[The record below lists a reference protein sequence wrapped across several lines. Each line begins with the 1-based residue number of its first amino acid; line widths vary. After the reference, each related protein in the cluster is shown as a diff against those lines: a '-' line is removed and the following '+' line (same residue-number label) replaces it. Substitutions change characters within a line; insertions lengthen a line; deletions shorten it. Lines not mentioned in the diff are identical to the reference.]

1 METLYDMLIYRCL
14 VPMSLTYV
22 FYIIL
27 DRHIISKEK
36 QFSAKAFGLLL
47 SNCVD

>member
-1 METLYDMLIYRCL
+1 
-14 VPMSLTYV
+14 MSLTYV